1 MAKNR
6 EKLWTPANVVT
17 VLRIC
22 GVPVFVIAIL
32 APWPEMFTE
41 PPYFDMLKPWI
52 AAIIFGILAAT
63 DSVDG
68 YLARSRNEVTTFGKF
83 IDPIADKILTASALI
98 ALVELQVLPSWIVIV
113 ILCREFIV
121 SGLRMIAAS
130 QGTVIAAS
138 WYGKAKTVFQ
148 IIAILL
154 FIIKDSLIANLPAGM
169 HGFII
174 WFSWGVMIVAL
185 ALTIISMIDYL
196 SKASSLL
203 GFGPESNDAE
213 KDASDAAADDAD
225 TEDEVAGI
233 APEALTVLAAE
244 VLELARQRGVHIAT
258 AESLTGGMIAG
269 QLTAVSGSSDVV
281 DGGFVT
287 YTDAMK
293 HGLLGVDEDAL
304 ARYGAVSS
312 EVALQMAQGTLARS
326 SADIAVSVTGI
337 AGPTGAEPGKPVGTV
352 WMGICSL
359 NDAETRHFLFT
370 GDRDAVRVQT
380 VYQALNALKEA
391 LSRI

>member
-1 MAKNR
+1 MARKR

-22 GVPVFVIAIL
+22 GVPVFIIAIL
-32 APWPEMFTE
+32 APWPEIFTE
-41 PPYFDMLKPWI
+41 PPYFEVLKPWI
-52 AAIIFGILAAT
+52 AAVIFGILAAT

-154 FIIKDSLIANLPAGM
+154 FIIKDSLIANLPAQM
-169 HGFII
+169 HGFVI
-174 WFSWGVMIVAL
+174 WFSWGVMIIAL
-185 ALTIISMIDYL
+185 VLTIISMIDYL

-203 GFGPESNDAE
+203 GFGPE
-213 KDASDAAADDAD
+213 ASDSEEHGDSAEDVEASRDAD
-225 TEDEVAGI
+225 ELISSD
-233 APEALTVLAAE
+233 ALTALSADVLS
-244 VLELARQRGVHIAT
+244 LARERGVHLAT
-258 AESLTGGMIAG
+258 AESLTGGLIAST
-269 QLTAVSGSSDVV
+269 LTAVAGSSDVV
-281 DGGFVT
+281 CGGFVT
-287 YTDAMK
+287 YTDEMK
-293 HGLLGVDEDAL
+293 HSLLGVEADVL
-304 ARYGAVSS
+304 SSFGAVS
-312 EVALQMAQGTLARS
+312 EQAALQMAQGAQKRS
-326 SADIAVSVTGI
+326 GADIAVSVTGI
-337 AGPTGAEPGKPVGTV
+337 AGPGGAEPGKPVGTV
-352 WMGICSL
+352 WMGVSSKDGIQ
-359 NDAETRHFLFT
+359 AKHFLFE
-370 GDRDAVRVQT
+370 GDRESVRLQT
-380 VYQALNALKEA
+380 VYQALCA
-391 LSRI
+391 LSDAIRRF

>member
-1 MAKNR
+1 MARQR

-22 GVPVFVIAIL
+22 GVPVFIIAIL

-98 ALVELQVLPSWIVIV
+98 ALVELQVLPSWVVIV

-121 SGLRMIAAS
+121 SGMRMIAAS

-154 FIIKDSLIANLPAGM
+154 FIIKDSLIANLPAMM
-169 HGFII
+169 HDAVI
-174 WFSWGVMIVAL
+174 WFSWGVMIIAL
-185 ALTIISMIDYL
+185 ALTIISMMDYL
-196 SKASSLL
+196 LKASSLL
-203 GFGPESNDAE
+203 GFGPDDEDSE
-213 KDASDAAADDAD
+213 DDAD
-225 TEDEVAGI
+225 ELSSDESLPAAI
-233 APEALTVLAAE
+233 QSEISADSLEALATE
-244 VLELARQRGVHIAT
+244 VLVSARDRGLHIAT
-258 AESLTGGMIAG
+258 AESLTGGLIASY
-269 QLTAVSGSSDVV
+269 LTAIPGSSDVV
-281 DGGFVT
+281 CGGFVT
-287 YTDAMK
+287 YTDEMK
-293 HGLLGVDEDAL
+293 HELLGVDTATL
-304 ARYGAVSS
+304 SSCGAVSA
-312 EVALQMAQGTLARS
+312 EVAEQMALGALAHS
-326 SADIAVSVTGI
+326 NADIAVSVTGI
-337 AGPTGAEPGKPVGTV
+337 AGPGGAEPGKPVGTV
-352 WMGICSL
+352 WMGVSDL
-359 NDAETRHFLFT
+359 YGVKSVLYDFE
-370 GDRDAVRVQT
+370 GDRETVRLLT
-380 VYQALNALKEA
+380 VYHALCALRDA
-391 LSRI
+391 MARG